1 MKEQTWTFLITELAE
16 QHALIRSATEMQHK
30 ILQFYFA
37 FIAALTGVIIYIL
50 EKNLPLIEIREDLCY
65 LLGVIVFL
73 GEIIFLWLLTSTDA
87 QYDLTLSIQKIRS
100 FFINE
105 DDETLHDLVNLP
117 LWDQS
122 TDTVY
127 TPVKGIIRYFSS
139 LPTISHKT
147 LISLLNKLAAVVLG
161 ILFVWPTTWLSGI
174 IVCVTVFLAMTM
186 LHVSYATWRSATL
199 SKLFYDRVISVLRT
213 DLPNVLQN
221 RNSSEDDIEATN
233 E

>member
-1 MKEQTWTFLITELAE
+1 MKEQTWQFLITELAE
-16 QHALIRSATEMQHK
+16 QHALSRSASEMQHK

-37 FIAALTGVIIYIL
+37 FITALAGVILYIL
-50 EKNLPLIEIREDLCY
+50 DKNLPLIEIREDFCY

-73 GEIIFLWLLTSTDA
+73 GEILFLWLLTSTDA
-87 QYDLTLSIQKIRS
+87 QYNLTLSIQKIRS

-122 TDTVY
+122 SDTVY

-147 LISLLNKLAAVVLG
+147 IISLLNKFAAVVLG
-161 ILFVWPTTWLSGI
+161 VLLIWPPTWLLGI
-174 IVCVTVFLAMTM
+174 IVCVTIFLAVTL
-186 LHVSYATWRSATL
+186 LHILYATWRSATL

-213 DLPNVLQN
+213 DLSNALE
-221 RNSSEDDIEATN
+221 NSTSNGDKIETT
-233 E
+233 EL